1 MSPLLDNYLKR
12 FADFW
17 WEDRGFSAFLL
28 VLLLLFF
35 LFPFVGSDLA
45 DLLLSIFFILLL
57 ISGAATVTDRRFL
70 RVVVWIVAGSA
81 LVSKILHHFIP
92 SRAITCW
99 WYLSTLAFF
108 CLLFSFLFKQVFR
121 QGPVTSHR
129 IRGAIAAHLII
140 GITRKFIYELIALF
154 IPGG

>member
-92 SRAITCW
+92 SRGH
-99 WYLSTLAFF
+99 YLLVVPLHPGLFF
-108 CLLFSFLFKQVFR
+108 PLYQLSFKADLPA
-121 QGPVTSHR
+121 GPGNQAPDPGCHW
-129 IRGAIAAHLII
+129 GLPAHWSYVEVYL
-140 GITRKFIYELIALF
+140 
-154 IPGG
+154 